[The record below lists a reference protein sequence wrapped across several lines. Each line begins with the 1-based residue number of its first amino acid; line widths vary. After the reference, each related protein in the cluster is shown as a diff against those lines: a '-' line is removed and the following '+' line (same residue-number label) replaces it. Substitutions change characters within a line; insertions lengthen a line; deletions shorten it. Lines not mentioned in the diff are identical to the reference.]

1 MIRRS
6 RSIGINTI
14 KGDLA
19 VNVNDAFFHGIAQQI
34 RNVLAAMTEDE
45 IDAGIDAFETGS
57 SDWNNCFF
65 ARALAGRKEF
75 QQNRGELGVAMALDL
90 RSPYTSHGYNLGPV
104 RTVYHAFDSVS
115 TFLTRKEVL
124 RLITDIRDQ
133 SRPIEVL
140 NVLKQINFAGVAEK
154 EIPENAF
161 CT

>member
-1 MIRRS
+1 
-6 RSIGINTI
+6 
-14 KGDLA
+14 

-75 QQNRGELGVAMALDL
+75 QEHRGELGVAMALNL
-90 RSPYTSHGYNLGPV
+90 RSPYTAHGYNLVPV